1 MIVDWSD
8 FALDDLE
15 DIKHYISKDSPFYAR
30 ELIELI
36 FTTAERLIDFPLSGR
51 EVPEA
56 EDQTIREVIV
66 QSYRVMY
73 RVEPSRVLMLA
84 VMHGSRDLTNPKNQ
98 AWDKTI
104 L

>member
-30 ELIELI
+30 ELMDLV

-56 EDQTIREVIV
+56 EDKAIREVIV

-73 RVEPSRVLMLA
+73 RVEPHRVLMLA
-84 VMHGSRDLTNPKNQ
+84 VIHGSRDLANSKNQ
-98 AWDKTI
+98 PWETH
-104 L
+104 

>member
-1 MIVDWSD
+1 MVVEWSD

-30 ELIELI
+30 EFVELV
-36 FTTAERLIDFPLSGR
+36 FTRAERLVDFPFSGR

-56 EDQTIREVIV
+56 EDQPIREIIV

-73 RVEPSRVLMLA
+73 RVEPTRVLMLA
-84 VMHGSRDLTNPKNQ
+84 VIHGSRDLSNPKNQ
-98 AWDKTI
+98 PWDSN
-104 L
+104 

>member
-1 MIVDWSD
+1 MIVNWSD

-30 ELIELI
+30 EFIDLI
-36 FTTAERLIDFPLSGR
+36 FTTAERLVDFLLSGR

-56 EDQTIREVIV
+56 EDKSIREVIV

-73 RVEPSRVLMLA
+73 RVEPSCILMLA
-84 VMHGSRDLTNPKNQ
+84 VMHGSRDLTSPKNQ
-98 AWDKTI
+98 PWEAR
-104 L
+104 

>member
-15 DIKHYISKDSPFYAR
+15 DIKRYISKDSPFYAR
-30 ELIELI
+30 ELIDLV
-36 FTTAERLIDFPLSGR
+36 FTTTERLVDFPFSGR

-56 EDQTIREVIV
+56 EDKAIREVIV
-66 QSYRVMY
+66 QLYRVMY
-73 RVEPSRVLMLA
+73 RVEPSRVIMLA

-98 AWDKTI
+98 PWETD
-104 L
+104 